1 MKTMY
6 IGPTIVGVAARNTV
20 YDGPPAAL
28 QAAAADAPFLAGL
41 CVPLGQVSEAMG
53 QIRAG
58 AGAFS
63 TLYTKALAYSAK
75 LKGAK

>member
-6 IGPTIVGVAARNTV
+6 IGPTIIGVAARNTV
-20 YDGPPAAL
+20 YDETPAAL
-28 QAAAADAPFLAGL
+28 QAAIDTAPFLAGL
-41 CVPLGQVSEAMG
+41 CVPLGQVSEALG

-63 TLYTKALAYSAK
+63 TLYKKALAYSAK
-75 LKGAK
+75 TKGAN